1 MKICFLKFF
10 LKILALFLLTLQS
23 FVKALSF
30 LKFTPRWNYGWVA
43 PRFFSRN
50 YVVDI
55 FGYFGKDV
63 DMAVKKPA
71 KSETSSKTKIQ
82 GLKTQKHQKELEN
95 LTAKDHLDNILNT
108 KSELK
113 NIFKHKR
120 TLKISYEDDLPEKRL
135 TKTKRDSKT
144 DDFNVEEIIKSA
156 KSESSDKAKHEKVE
170 HEQLDSKTEDE
181 KVNNFPIV
189 EEGVCSIPN
198 FTKVWN
204 CIANK
209 RNKEIAPVDLYGCH
223 CVADPGEHFE
233 FQTLV
238 GCMLSS
244 QTKDEITALTMKNLK
259 KRGLTLDNILKMDEE
274 ELDSIISKVGFHK
287 TKAKNIK
294 KAAQILKD
302 QYGGKVPS
310 NKKDLE
316 SLPGI
321 GPKMANLI
329 LQVAFNMVDGV
340 AVDIHVH
347 RITNRLGWV
356 KTKTPEETSLKL
368 QELLPKDLWSK
379 INPLL
384 VGFGQ
389 TFCTAAGPGC
399 PTCPVNKWCPTGI
412 SNLRNRK

>member
-1 MKICFLKFF
+1 MKICFIKIF
-10 LKILALFLLTLQS
+10 LRILTLFLLTLQS

-30 LKFTPRWNYGWVA
+30 LKYTPRWNYGWVA
-43 PRFFSRN
+43 PRFFNRS

-55 FGYFGKDV
+55 ISYLNKDA
-63 DMAVKKPA
+63 DMTVKKSP
-71 KSETSSKTKIQ
+71 KTETSSKNKTH
-82 GLKTQKHQKELEN
+82 GVKTQKLQKDFEN
-95 LTAKDHLDNILNT
+95 LTAKDHVDNILNS
-108 KSELK
+108 KSDLK

-120 TLKISYEDDLPEKRL
+120 TLKISYDDDLEEKKL
-135 TKTKRDSKT
+135 AKTKRDSKA
-144 DDFNVEEIIKSA
+144 DILNVEKIIKSA
-156 KSESSDKAKHEKVE
+156 KSEISDKAEHEKVE
-170 HEQLDSKTEDE
+170 PDQLDTKKHD
-181 KVNNFPIV
+181 KNVNDFPII

-204 CIANK
+204 GIATK

-223 CVADPGEHFE
+223 CVADPGENFE

-244 QTKDEITALTMKNLK
+244 QTKDEITAATMKNLK
-259 KRGLTLDNILKMDEE
+259 KRGLTLDNIIKMDEE

-294 KAAQILKD
+294 KVAQILKE

-310 NKKDLE
+310 NKKELE

-329 LQVAFNMVDGV
+329 LQVAYNMVDGV

-368 QELLPKDLWSK
+368 QELLPKYL
-379 INPLL
+379 I
-384 VGFGQ
+384 
-389 TFCTAAGPGC
+389 T
-399 PTCPVNKWCPTGI
+399 
-412 SNLRNRK
+412 